1 MTDRLY
7 HFHVTQVRR
16 SAGSS
21 VIAAAAYRAGEKL
34 YSERY
39 GETRDYTRKAGVIFT
54 EIVLPDNAPSD
65 YKDRAT
71 LWNAVEKAESGKKAQ
86 LAYSFDI
93 ALQNELTMEENIA
106 LARRFVREQFVAKG
120 MIADLAVHSPEKEG
134 GIQNPHFH
142 VLCPIRP
149 LNPDGTWGKKQKRV
163 YKLDENGERIFKD
176 GKPVFDAVPTTDW
189 GKRETLEMWRA
200 AWADMVNAKLSE
212 KGIDGHIDHRS
223 YKRQGV
229 EKVPTVHE
237 GLAVRQMESKGIVTD
252 KGELNRWIRSTN
264 SLLGALRR
272 KLAGLIEW
280 VGTLKEKLSQPKPK
294 TLADL
299 LIAYYDK
306 RNAGAWSNKARIANL
321 KEMSRA
327 VNYLTEHNIA
337 TLEELKEF
345 AAALGNDV
353 DALRDSMKAKANRIK
368 ELKDLLRY
376 AESYR
381 QLKPLFDEM
390 NAIKWK
396 SKKAKFKE
404 AHEQELRLFYVAQRK
419 LKAASDAEGRYSES
433 AWKQEIAKLERERQ
447 TEYERF
453 KALRENLME
462 LLKVKHCVDVAAYQQ
477 EAEQRRQ
484 QEENQAYYQRLQNQ
498 QQAETR

>member
-1 MTDRLY
+1 MLY

-21 VIAAAAYRAGEKL
+21 VIASAAYRAGEKL

-54 EIVLPDNAPSD
+54 EIVLPDNAPSE
-65 YKDRAT
+65 YKDRVT

-149 LNPDGTWGKKQKRV
+149 LNPDGTWGNKQRRV
-163 YKLDENGERIFKD
+163 YKLDENGERIFKN

-237 GLAVRQMESKGIVTD
+237 GPAVKEMEAKGIVTD
-252 KGELNRWIRSTN
+252 KGELNRWITSTN
-264 SLLGALRR
+264 SLLANLRR
-272 KLAGLIEW
+272 KLAGLMDWI
-280 VGTLKEKLSQPKPK
+280 GTLKEKLSQPKPK

-306 RNAGAWSNKARIANL
+306 RNAGAWSGKAKIANL
-321 KEMSRA
+321 KEMSQA
-327 VNYLTEHNIA
+327 VNYLTDHNIA
-337 TLEELKEF
+337 TLEELKAF
-345 AAALGNDV
+345 ADALGNEV
-353 DALRDSMKAKANRIK
+353 DALRDSMKAKATRIK

-376 AESYR
+376 AESCR
-381 QLKPLFDEM
+381 QLKPLLDEM

-396 SKKAKFKE
+396 GKRQKFKE
-404 AHEQELRLFYVAQRK
+404 AHEQELRLLYVAQRK

-433 AWKQEIAKLERERQ
+433 AWKQEIAKLEYERKA
-447 TEYERF
+447 EYEKF
-453 KALRENLME
+453 KAMRENLME
-462 LLKVKHCVDVAAYQQ
+462 LLKVKHCVDVAANQQ
-477 EAEQRRQ
+477 EQEQRRQ
-484 QEENQAYYQRLQNQ
+484 LQQNQEYCQRLQNQ

>member
-1 MTDRLY
+1 MLY

-21 VIAAAAYRAGEKL
+21 VIASAAYRAGEKL
-34 YSERY
+34 YDERY
-39 GETRDYTRKAGVIFT
+39 GEVCDYTRKPGVIFT
-54 EIVLPDNAPSD
+54 EIVLPDNAPSE

-71 LWNAVEKAESGKKAQ
+71 LWNAVEKAESRKKAQ

-106 LARRFVREQFVAKG
+106 LARRFIREQFVAKG
-120 MIADLAVHSPEKEG
+120 MIADLAVHSPEKES

-149 LNPDGTWGKKQKRV
+149 LNPDGTWGNKQKRV
-163 YKLDENGERIFKD
+163 YKLDENGERIFN
-176 GKPVFDAVPTTDW
+176 DAVATTDW

-200 AWADMVNAKLSE
+200 AWAAMVNEKLSE
-212 KGIDGHIDHRS
+212 KGIDGHIDCRS
-223 YKRQGV
+223 YKRQGID
-229 EKVPTVHE
+229 KVPTVHE
-237 GLAVRQMESKGIVTD
+237 GPAVQEMEAKGIVTD
-252 KGELNRWIRSTN
+252 KGELNRWIKSTN
-264 SLLGALRR
+264 SLLANLRR
-272 KLAGLIEW
+272 KLAGLMDWI
-280 VGTLKEKLSQPKPK
+280 GTLKEKLSQPKPK

-306 RNAGAWSNKARIANL
+306 RNAGAWSGRAKIANL

-327 VNYLTEHNIA
+327 VNYLTDHNIA
-337 TLEELKEF
+337 TLEELKAF
-345 AAALGNDV
+345 ADALGNEA
-353 DALRDSMKAKANRIK
+353 DALRDSMKAKASRIK

-381 QLKPLFDEM
+381 QLKPLLDEM

-396 SKKAKFKE
+396 GKRQKFKE
-404 AHEQELRLFYVAQRK
+404 AHEQELRLLYVAQRK

-453 KALRENLME
+453 KSLRENLME
-462 LLKVKHCVDVAAYQQ
+462 LLKVNHCVDVAAYQQ
-477 EAEQRRQ
+477 EVEQRRQ
-484 QEENQAYYQRLQNQ
+484 LQQNQ
-498 QQAETR
+498 EYCQRQQMQQQSETR